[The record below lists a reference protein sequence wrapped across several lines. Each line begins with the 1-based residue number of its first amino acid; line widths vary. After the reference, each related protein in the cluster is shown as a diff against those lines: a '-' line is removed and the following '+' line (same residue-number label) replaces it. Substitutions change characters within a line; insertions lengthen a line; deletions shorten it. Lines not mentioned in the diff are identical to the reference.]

1 MNIILDF
8 DSTLIQ
14 AESLDILAAICNR
27 SEAIQEEI
35 KHIAN
40 LGMVGEISIQE
51 SLSQRIKLIN
61 ASTSD
66 LNELIVKLISFI
78 SPSIEALTDFKSI
91 FPKNCYLVSGGFL
104 EYIMPVCKRIGFLE
118 SNIFANQFVL
128 NDDNIIDFNRN
139 LPIAQNM
146 GKVKVLNELKL
157 SRPIYMIGDGYTD
170 LETKLQGSVDVF
182 IAYTETVY
190 RNAIVNKADE
200 VCSDFYEIVKLIKD
214 ND

>member
-91 FPKNCYLVSGGFL
+91 FPKT
-104 EYIMPVCKRIGFLE
+104 
-118 SNIFANQFVL
+118 A
-128 NDDNIIDFNRN
+128 
-139 LPIAQNM
+139 
-146 GKVKVLNELKL
+146 
-157 SRPIYMIGDGYTD
+157 T
-170 LETKLQGSVDVF
+170 
-182 IAYTETVY
+182 
-190 RNAIVNKADE
+190 
-200 VCSDFYEIVKLIKD
+200 
-214 ND
+214 